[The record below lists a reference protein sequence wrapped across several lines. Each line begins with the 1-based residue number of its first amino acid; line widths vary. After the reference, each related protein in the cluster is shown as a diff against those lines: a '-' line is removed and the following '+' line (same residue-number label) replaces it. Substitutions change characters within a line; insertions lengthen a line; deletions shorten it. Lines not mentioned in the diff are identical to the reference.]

1 MDRLRAA
8 ASLSRALL
16 SLADAK
22 RTGILRVEAGQRRAE
37 LQLLH
42 GAIVSIQG
50 VDGELLG
57 DALLRDGEL
66 DARVHGA
73 ALSAAEPNG
82 PVGHW
87 LVAVGAASREAVDR
101 ALLTQ
106 LDRRLSALLR
116 FVGPSVRFIEQAA
129 QVRDVPAAS
138 IQVAPALWDGLIELA
153 RSLTNAE
160 LERLSVPHALRLT
173 RAGEQ
178 WASSLV
184 QAGKLGDLAPLLK
197 QASGSVHERAVLCAL
212 GLAVDARVD
221 PDAFSLLLRKQ
232 RQIRR
237 HVSPEAL
244 LDLPE
249 RAAPDQARRALRRL
263 AQKLHPDRFSTEL
276 PALRAVSHEVMRALF
291 RAEESLRTPP
301 LSRHAAR

>member
-8 ASLSRALL
+8 ASLARALL

-22 RTGILRVEAGQRRAE
+22 RTGILRVHAGQRCAE

-42 GAIVSIQG
+42 GVIVSIQG

-66 DARVHGA
+66 DAQVHGA
-73 ALSAAEPNG
+73 ALSAKEPSG

-106 LDRRLSALLR
+106 LERRLASLLR
-116 FVGPSVRFIEQAA
+116 LAGTSVRFVEQDA
-129 QVRDVPAAS
+129 QIRDVPAAS
-138 IQVAPALWDGLIELA
+138 IAVAPALWDGLLVLARGLTNDELA
-153 RSLTNAE
+153 R
-160 LERLSVPHALRLT
+160 LSGLRSLRLT

-178 WASSLV
+178 WTSALISSRRLTD
-184 QAGKLGDLAPLLK
+184 AAKILRE
-197 QASGSVHERAVLCAL
+197 GSPHTHERAVLFAL

-237 HVSPEAL
+237 HVSAEAL

-249 RAAPDQARRALRRL
+249 RAAPEQARRALRRL
-263 AQKLHPDRFSTEL
+263 AHKLHPDRFSTEL

-291 RAEESLRTPP
+291 RAEESLRMTPV
-301 LSRHAAR
+301 SRHIAR